1 MQDVEDLTPPRG
13 PEDEIGQWPF
23 RDEDGEINPEFLRAA
38 AEAID
43 GSDKPLLLRL
53 VEDFHE
59 SEMGDLLEALD
70 TDHRPRLIELL
81 GSNFDFAALTEVDDS
96 VREEILEE
104 LETETV
110 AEGVRE
116 LESDDAV
123 TILES
128 LDEQDQADVLDRL
141 PAIERVALQRSL
153 DYPEDSAGRRMQTEF
168 IAVPPF
174 WTVGQT
180 IDFMRETPDLP
191 ETFYEIFV
199 IDPAGH
205 LLGAVAL
212 DRLLRS
218 KRPITIEQLMD
229 DEPDRVRATENQE
242 EVARM
247 FERYNLVSAR
257 WSTKRAASSA

>member
-13 PEDEIGQWPF
+13 PEDETAPWPF
-23 RDEDGEINPEFLRAA
+23 RDEDGEINPEFLPR
-38 AEAID
+38 
-43 GSDKPLLLRL
+43 GSRSDRRRPTRRFCLRL

-104 LETETV
+104 LETATV

-128 LDEQDQADVLDRL
+128 LDEQDQADVLDRCQPSNAWRCSARSTIRKTA
-141 PAIERVALQRSL
+141 PAGACRRSSS
-153 DYPEDSAGRRMQTEF
+153 PSRPSGPSGRRSISCARRPTCRR
-168 IAVPPF
+168 PS
-174 WTVGQT
+174 T
-180 IDFMRETPDLP
+180 
-191 ETFYEIFV
+191 
-199 IDPAGH
+199 
-205 LLGAVAL
+205 
-212 DRLLRS
+212 RS
-218 KRPITIEQLMD
+218 
-229 DEPDRVRATENQE
+229 
-242 EVARM
+242 
-247 FERYNLVSAR
+247 S
-257 WSTKRAASSA
+257 